1 MSTSIYSNHTINF
14 TNAAIRKKLLSIETF
29 AKKHFFKKE
38 STFLSAIQIAEIFGQ
53 QNKDTA
59 KELVKLLLIRDK
71 SQSKIYLPGV
81 RPLSY
86 WFNWNNLAVCFNR
99 ARIIEDSSFNLLYSL
114 NTLQEHNENKRA
126 KEIFDFRW
134 LCKNDKL
141 GEGMIEYIEQESG
154 RLYSPFQN
162 CSKKARK
169 QFYSK
174 WHDYDIEAAAYCLTH
189 EHYKNVV
196 IPRFGKFENYNE
208 PFKVIPL
215 VYKEK
220 NRIRN
225 HFSKELG
232 ISVDLVKAMLQSV
245 LFNANFYENP
255 FSGFYD
261 QLVKNGHDPV
271 DFYEKC
277 KNSILLQSLI
287 DEVQIMWPRL
297 FLYYN
302 NSNEISGFKK
312 YRKEIEKDGEIKS
325 RLAKASFRAAIY
337 FQLERKVLNEVI
349 LFLDE
354 RMTSFDY
361 RLIHDGFFCKDKIDL
376 TELEARIKD
385 KLNFEVKYSYEE
397 FF

>member
-1 MSTSIYSNHTINF
+1 MSNTIYNNINF
-14 TNAAIRKKLLSIETF
+14 TDTRIKKRLLLIEDF

-38 STFLSAIQIAEIFGQ
+38 STFCSSKQIAEFFGQ
-53 QNKDTA
+53 QNKQTA
-59 KELVKLLLIRDK
+59 KDLVKLLLIRDRAQEK
-71 SQSKIYLPGV
+71 NYVVGKQS
-81 RPLSY
+81 LSY
-86 WFNWNNLAVCFNR
+86 WFNWNNLAVCFSK
-99 ARIIEDSSFNLLYSL
+99 ARIIDNSSFSFIEDLNNFNNL
-114 NTLQEHNENKRA
+114 EEIKRA

-134 LCKNDKL
+134 LCKNDKI
-141 GEGMIEYIEQESG
+141 GEGMIEYIEQETG

-196 IPRFGKFENYNE
+196 VPRFGKFVSNNE
-208 PFKVIPL
+208 EFKIIPL

-232 ISVDLVKAMLQSV
+232 ISVDLVKVMLQTV
-245 LFNANFYENP
+245 LFNSNFYENP
-255 FSGFYD
+255 FSGFYQ
-261 QLVKNGHDPV
+261 QLQKNGIDTNE
-271 DFYEKC
+271 FYDKC
-277 KNSILLQSLI
+277 KKSILLQTLI
-287 DEVQIMWPRL
+287 EEVQIMWPRL

-312 YRKEIEKDGEIKS
+312 YSKEIEKDGEIKS
-325 RLAKASFRAAIY
+325 KIAKASFRAAIY

-354 RMTSFDY
+354 KMSSLDY
-361 RLIHDGFFCKDKIDL
+361 RLIHDGFFCKEEIDL
-376 TELEARIKD
+376 HELEKRIKE
-385 KLNFEVKYSYEE
+385 KLNFEVKYSYEQ
-397 FF
+397 FY